1 MGRKYTKYILIA
13 PAFLLLTG
21 TALYPFVYA
30 LITSFRYWR
39 LSKSPKPGPFIGFE
53 NYLRAFEDANFWN
66 SVVVTVEFT
75 ILSVSL
81 SLLVGIGIALL
92 LRKSTLV
99 NSLLKSLLIFP
110 YAMSPALKGFSWRF
124 MLNPHYGIIDK
135 IIDTV
140 CPPLAN
146 VVWLGEPATA
156 MFWLAITEVWGW
168 APFIALVFIGALDSM
183 DQRVF
188 EAARVDGA
196 TPRQVFWLIT
206 LPMLR
211 PILVMITLLRTIF
224 SVKMF
229 DQVVTLT
236 GGGPGRATET
246 MNYYIYR
253 QGFTFYDMGYAS
265 ALAYMLI
272 VALFL
277 FAFFYVV
284 AVMKGD

>member
-30 LITSFRYWR
+30 LMTSFRYWR

-66 SVVVTVEFT
+66 SVVVTVKFT

-92 LRKSTLV
+92 LRKSTLT
-99 NSLLKSLLIFP
+99 NNLLKSLLIFP

-156 MFWLAITEVWGW
+156 LFWLAITEVWGW